1 MNAGKTVF
9 AQILEHLPRY
19 EFDKFVKEYEGN
31 RRVRKFPCYDQFLCL
46 AYAQLTYRESLR
58 DIETCLNSHHE
69 KLYHIGFRGQISRST
84 MADAGEMRD
93 YRIYQ
98 DFAYHLISIARKLYQ
113 NEELAIDL
121 AYSLYAFDSTTIDLC
136 LSLFPWANFRKTKA
150 AIKMHTLL
158 DLRGSIPTFISLTTG
173 KVHDVNVLDI
183 LPLEKDSVIAI
194 DRGYVDFTRFYTLNL
209 FPAFF
214 VIRAKG
220 NFRCR
225 RLHSQKV
232 DKTLGLR
239 SDQRIVLTTKKSRA
253 AYPEAL
259 RRVSYVDLDTNKRF
273 VYLTNIFTVSAKT
286 VADIYK
292 QLWQVGASSQGRI
305 IQSVKVRPRLK
316 DSMPRSLE
324 GAVARKQD
332 GEALRQHSLKGGCAT
347 HQVVTYSE
355 RRRSLVTSIPVAETV
370 YNARRQQEMTA
381 MSQIRHF
388 SPAGYQRRHGAKDHA
403 ETGEALDARRR
414 NLDEEF
420 RPITLNGKWQ
430 EWRQGGGSGRTT
442 VDPRAAKRA
451 GREGPGPVDIP
462 FGKVRQG

>member
-1 MNAGKTVF
+1 MNTGKTVF
-9 AQILEHLPRY
+9 AQVLEHLPRY

-31 RRVRKFPCYDQFLCL
+31 HRVRRFPCYDQFLCL

-84 MADAGEMRD
+84 IADAGEMRD

-98 DFAYHLISIARKLYQ
+98 GFAYHLISIARKLYQ

-121 AYSLYAFDSTTIDLC
+121 DYSLYAFDSTTIDLC
-136 LSLFPWANFRKTKA
+136 LSLFPWAHFRKTKA

-194 DRGYVDFTRFYTLNL
+194 DRGYVDFTRLYTVNL

-214 VIRAKG
+214 VIRAKN

-225 RLHSQKV
+225 RLNSQKV

-259 RRVSYVDLDTNKRF
+259 RRVSYVDLDTKKRF
-273 VYLTNIFTVSAKT
+273 VYLTNIFTVSAIT

-292 QLWQVGASSQGRI
+292 QRWQVELFFRWIKQHLRIKTFYGTSPNAVKTQIWIAVSIYLLVAILKKRLHLPGNLHTILQILEVNIFEKRPI
-305 IQSVKVRPRLK
+305 IQIVKDAYKQEPE
-316 DSMPRSLE
+316 PSLCN
-324 GAVARKQD
+324 Q
-332 GEALRQHSLKGGCAT
+332 L
-347 HQVVTYSE
+347 
-355 RRRSLVTSIPVAETV
+355 
-370 YNARRQQEMTA
+370 
-381 MSQIRHF
+381 
-388 SPAGYQRRHGAKDHA
+388 
-403 ETGEALDARRR
+403 
-414 NLDEEF
+414 NLF
-420 RPITLNGKWQ
+420 N
-430 EWRQGGGSGRTT
+430 S
-442 VDPRAAKRA
+442 
-451 GREGPGPVDIP
+451 
-462 FGKVRQG
+462 

>member
-1 MNAGKTVF
+1 MNTGKTVF
-9 AQILEHLPRY
+9 AQVLEHLPRY

-31 RRVRKFPCYDQFLCL
+31 RRVRSFPCYDQFLCL

-98 DFAYHLISIARKLYQ
+98 DFAHHLISIARKLYQ

-121 AYSLYAFDSTTIDLC
+121 DYSLYAFDSTTIDLC
-136 LSLFPWANFRKTKA
+136 LSLFPWAHFRKTKA

-158 DLRGSIPTFISLTTG
+158 NLRGSIPTFISLTTG

-183 LPLEKDSVIAI
+183 LPLEKDSIIAI
-194 DRGYVDFTRFYTLNL
+194 DRGYVDFTRLYAVNL

-214 VIRAKG
+214 VIRAKS

-225 RLHSQKV
+225 RLNSQKV

-259 RRVSYVDLDTNKRF
+259 RRVSYVDMDTKKRF
-273 VYLTNIFTVSAKT
+273 VYLTNAFTVSAIS

-292 QLWQVGASSQGRI
+292 QRWQVELFFRWIKQHLRIKTFYGTSPNAVKIQIWIAVSIYLLVAILKKRLHLPGNLHTILQILEVNIFEKRPI
-305 IQSVKVRPRLK
+305 IQIVK
-316 DSMPRSLE
+316 D
-324 GAVARKQD
+324 AYKQ
-332 GEALRQHSLKGGCAT
+332 EPKPCLCNQL
-347 HQVVTYSE
+347 
-355 RRRSLVTSIPVAETV
+355 
-370 YNARRQQEMTA
+370 
-381 MSQIRHF
+381 
-388 SPAGYQRRHGAKDHA
+388 
-403 ETGEALDARRR
+403 
-414 NLDEEF
+414 NLF
-420 RPITLNGKWQ
+420 NI
-430 EWRQGGGSGRTT
+430 
-442 VDPRAAKRA
+442 
-451 GREGPGPVDIP
+451 
-462 FGKVRQG
+462 

>member
-1 MNAGKTVF
+1 MNTGKTVF

-19 EFDKFVKEYEGN
+19 EFDKFVKKYEGN
-31 RRVRKFPCYDQFLCL
+31 RRVRRFPCYDQFLCL

-121 AYSLYAFDSTTIDLC
+121 DYSLYAFDSTTIDLC
-136 LSLFPWANFRKTKA
+136 LSLFPWAHFRKTKA

-183 LPLEKDSVIAI
+183 LPLEKDAVIAM
-194 DRGYVDFTRFYTLNL
+194 DRGYVDFTRLYAMNL

-214 VIRAKG
+214 VIRAKS

-225 RLHSQKV
+225 RLNSQKV

-259 RRVSYVDLDTNKRF
+259 RRVSYVDLDTKKRF
-273 VYLTNIFTVSAKT
+273 VYLTNIFTVSAIT

-292 QLWQVGASSQGRI
+292 QRWQVELFFRWIKQHLRIKTFYGTSPNAVKTQIWIAVSIYLLVAILKKRLHLPGNLHTILQILEVNIFEKRPI
-305 IQSVKVRPRLK
+305 IQIVKDAYKQEPE
-316 DSMPRSLE
+316 PSLCN
-324 GAVARKQD
+324 Q
-332 GEALRQHSLKGGCAT
+332 L
-347 HQVVTYSE
+347 
-355 RRRSLVTSIPVAETV
+355 
-370 YNARRQQEMTA
+370 
-381 MSQIRHF
+381 
-388 SPAGYQRRHGAKDHA
+388 
-403 ETGEALDARRR
+403 
-414 NLDEEF
+414 NLF
-420 RPITLNGKWQ
+420 N
-430 EWRQGGGSGRTT
+430 S
-442 VDPRAAKRA
+442 
-451 GREGPGPVDIP
+451 
-462 FGKVRQG
+462 

>member
-31 RRVRKFPCYDQFLCL
+31 RRVRRFPCYDQFLCL

-113 NEELAIDL
+113 NEDLAIDL

-136 LSLFPWANFRKTKA
+136 LSLFPWAHFRKTKA

-194 DRGYVDFTRFYTLNL
+194 DRGYVDFTRLYTLNL

-214 VIRAKG
+214 VIRAKS

-225 RLHSQKV
+225 RLNSQKV

-239 SDQRIVLTTKKSRA
+239 SDQRIVLTGKKSRA

-259 RRVSYVDLDTNKRF
+259 RRVSYVDLDTKKRF
-273 VYLTNIFTVSAKT
+273 VYLTNIFTVSAIT

-292 QLWQVGASSQGRI
+292 QRWQVELFFRWIKQHLRIKTFYGTSPNAVKTQIWIAVSIYLLVAILKKRLHLPGNLHTILQILEVNIFEKRPI
-305 IQSVKVRPRLK
+305 IQIVKDAYKQEPE
-316 DSMPRSLE
+316 PSLCN
-324 GAVARKQD
+324 Q
-332 GEALRQHSLKGGCAT
+332 L
-347 HQVVTYSE
+347 
-355 RRRSLVTSIPVAETV
+355 
-370 YNARRQQEMTA
+370 
-381 MSQIRHF
+381 
-388 SPAGYQRRHGAKDHA
+388 
-403 ETGEALDARRR
+403 
-414 NLDEEF
+414 NLF
-420 RPITLNGKWQ
+420 N
-430 EWRQGGGSGRTT
+430 S
-442 VDPRAAKRA
+442 
-451 GREGPGPVDIP
+451 
-462 FGKVRQG
+462 

>member
-19 EFDKFVKEYEGN
+19 EFDKFVEKYEGDH
-31 RRVRKFPCYDQFLCL
+31 RVRRFPCYDQFLCL

-84 MADAGEMRD
+84 MARAGEKRD
-93 YRIYQ
+93 CQIYQ
-98 DFAYHLISIARKLYQ
+98 DFAYHLISITRKLYQ
-113 NEELAIDL
+113 NEDLAIDL
-121 AYSLYAFDSTTIDLC
+121 DYSLYAFDSTTIDLC
-136 LSLFPWANFRKTKA
+136 LSLFPWAHFRKTKA

-194 DRGYVDFTRFYTLNL
+194 DRGYVDFSRLYALNL

-214 VIRAKG
+214 VIRAKS

-225 RLHSQKV
+225 RLNSQKV

-253 AYPEAL
+253 AYPETL
-259 RRVSYVDLDTNKRF
+259 RRVSYVDLDTKKRF
-273 VYLTNIFTVSAKT
+273 VYLTNIFTVSAIT

-292 QLWQVGASSQGRI
+292 QRWQVELFFRWIKQHLRIKTFYGTSPNAVKTQIWIAISIYLLVAILKKRLDLPGSLHTILQILEVNIFEKKPI
-305 IQSVKVRPRLK
+305 IQIVKDAYKQEPE
-316 DSMPRSLE
+316 PSLCN
-324 GAVARKQD
+324 Q
-332 GEALRQHSLKGGCAT
+332 L
-347 HQVVTYSE
+347 
-355 RRRSLVTSIPVAETV
+355 
-370 YNARRQQEMTA
+370 
-381 MSQIRHF
+381 
-388 SPAGYQRRHGAKDHA
+388 
-403 ETGEALDARRR
+403 
-414 NLDEEF
+414 NLF
-420 RPITLNGKWQ
+420 N
-430 EWRQGGGSGRTT
+430 S
-442 VDPRAAKRA
+442 
-451 GREGPGPVDIP
+451 
-462 FGKVRQG
+462 

>member
-1 MNAGKTVF
+1 LNLHCPFWPVPSFQRREGGLPMNTGKTVF
-9 AQILEHLPRY
+9 AQVLEHLPRY

-31 RRVRKFPCYDQFLCL
+31 RKVRRFPCYDQFLCL

-98 DFAYHLISIARKLYQ
+98 GFAYHLISIARKLYQ

-121 AYSLYAFDSTTIDLC
+121 DYSLYAFDSTTIDLC
-136 LSLFPWANFRKTKA
+136 LSLFPWAHFRKTKA

-194 DRGYVDFTRFYTLNL
+194 DRGYVDFTRLYTVNL

-214 VIRAKG
+214 VIRAKS

-225 RLHSQKV
+225 RLNSRKV

-259 RRVSYVDLDTNKRF
+259 RRVSYVDLDTKKRF
-273 VYLTNIFTVSAKT
+273 VYLTNIFTVSAIS

-292 QLWQVGASSQGRI
+292 QRWQVELFFRWIKQHLRIKTFYGTSPNAVKTQIWTAVSIYLLVAILKKRLHLPGNLHTILQILEVNIFEKRPI
-305 IQSVKVRPRLK
+305 IQIVKDAYKQEPE
-316 DSMPRSLE
+316 PSLCN
-324 GAVARKQD
+324 Q
-332 GEALRQHSLKGGCAT
+332 L
-347 HQVVTYSE
+347 
-355 RRRSLVTSIPVAETV
+355 
-370 YNARRQQEMTA
+370 
-381 MSQIRHF
+381 
-388 SPAGYQRRHGAKDHA
+388 
-403 ETGEALDARRR
+403 
-414 NLDEEF
+414 NLF
-420 RPITLNGKWQ
+420 N
-430 EWRQGGGSGRTT
+430 S
-442 VDPRAAKRA
+442 
-451 GREGPGPVDIP
+451 
-462 FGKVRQG
+462 

>member
-1 MNAGKTVF
+1 MNTGKTVF
-9 AQILEHLPRY
+9 AQVLEHLPRY

-31 RRVRKFPCYDQFLCL
+31 RKVRRFPCYDQFLCL

-98 DFAYHLISIARKLYQ
+98 GFAYHLISIARKLYQ

-121 AYSLYAFDSTTIDLC
+121 DYSLYAFDSTTIDLC
-136 LSLFPWANFRKTKA
+136 LSLFPWAHFRKTKA

-183 LPLEKDSVIAI
+183 LPLKKDSVIAI
-194 DRGYVDFTRFYTLNL
+194 DRGYVDFTRLYTVNL

-214 VIRAKG
+214 VIRAKS

-225 RLHSQKV
+225 RLNSRKV

-259 RRVSYVDLDTNKRF
+259 RRVSYVDLDTKKRF
-273 VYLTNIFTVSAKT
+273 VYLTNIFTVSAIS

-292 QLWQVGASSQGRI
+292 QRWQVELFFRWIKQHLRIKTFYGTSPNAVKTQIWTAVSIYLLVAILKKRLHLPGNLHTILQILEVNIFEKRPI
-305 IQSVKVRPRLK
+305 IQIVKDAYKQEPE
-316 DSMPRSLE
+316 PSLCN
-324 GAVARKQD
+324 Q
-332 GEALRQHSLKGGCAT
+332 L
-347 HQVVTYSE
+347 
-355 RRRSLVTSIPVAETV
+355 
-370 YNARRQQEMTA
+370 
-381 MSQIRHF
+381 
-388 SPAGYQRRHGAKDHA
+388 
-403 ETGEALDARRR
+403 
-414 NLDEEF
+414 NLF
-420 RPITLNGKWQ
+420 N
-430 EWRQGGGSGRTT
+430 S
-442 VDPRAAKRA
+442 
-451 GREGPGPVDIP
+451 
-462 FGKVRQG
+462 

>member
-1 MNAGKTVF
+1 LPMNAGKTVF

-19 EFDKFVKEYEGN
+19 EFDKFVKKYEGN
-31 RRVRKFPCYDQFLCL
+31 RRVRRFPCYDHFLCL

-84 MADAGEMRD
+84 MARAGEKRD
-93 YRIYQ
+93 CQIYQ

-121 AYSLYAFDSTTIDLC
+121 DYSLYAFDSTTIDLC
-136 LSLFPWANFRKTKA
+136 LSLFPWAHFRKTKA
-150 AIKMHTLL
+150 AIKMHTFL

-183 LPLEKDSVIAI
+183 LPLEKDAVIAI
-194 DRGYVDFTRFYTLNL
+194 DRGYTDFSRLYALNL

-214 VIRAKG
+214 VIRAKS

-225 RLHSQKV
+225 RLNSQKV

-253 AYPEAL
+253 AYPETL

-273 VYLTNIFTVSAKT
+273 VYLTNIFTVSAIT

-292 QLWQVGASSQGRI
+292 QRWQVELFFRWIKQHLRIKTFYGTSPNAVKTQIWIAVSIYLLVAILKKRLDLPGSLHTILQILEVNIFEKKSI
-305 IQSVKVRPRLK
+305 IQVVKDAYKQEPE
-316 DSMPRSLE
+316 PSLCN
-324 GAVARKQD
+324 Q
-332 GEALRQHSLKGGCAT
+332 L
-347 HQVVTYSE
+347 
-355 RRRSLVTSIPVAETV
+355 
-370 YNARRQQEMTA
+370 
-381 MSQIRHF
+381 
-388 SPAGYQRRHGAKDHA
+388 
-403 ETGEALDARRR
+403 
-414 NLDEEF
+414 NLF
-420 RPITLNGKWQ
+420 N
-430 EWRQGGGSGRTT
+430 S
-442 VDPRAAKRA
+442 
-451 GREGPGPVDIP
+451 
-462 FGKVRQG
+462 